1 MQSLQ
6 NTWHKITNDES
17 LITATF
23 SNIRNKNETL
33 YNQVKIKPVLIK
45 EQLYYHLEYVFE
57 KKVTHENLQ
66 CEEFQQRM
74 IELSTIMK
82 QINICTSDYDYQVMI
97 SKKMKVTII
106 KKAPSK
112 QQDPLTLSHNRKKQ
126 YIFEEGIPV
135 PFLIELGV
143 MSKDGMIIKSKY
155 NKFRQINRFVE
166 LVKDVTQELP
176 QDKKLRIIDFGYG
189 KSYLTFA
196 LHYYLKELCGLD
208 IEVVGLDLKTDV
220 IHTCNNLVK
229 TLGLTDLRFLI
240 GDIEKYTEYN
250 EVDMVVT
257 LHACNT
263 ATDAAL
269 AKAVRWNAKVILSVP
284 CCHHELFTQIENE
297 TLAPLLDYG
306 IIKERFA
313 ALATDGIRA
322 QILEILG
329 YRTQLVEFI
338 DMEHTPKNILIRATK
353 SDNTKDIEVL
363 ISNYQRLTSFLSV
376 KPSLEKMLEP
386 ELSRISN
393 SKTWYN

>member
-1 MQSLQ
+1 MQNLE
-6 NTWHKITNDES
+6 NLWHEITEAES
-17 LITATF
+17 LIDAIF
-23 SNIRNKNETL
+23 SNVRNKNETE
-33 YNQVKIKPVLIK
+33 YSQVKIKPILIK
-45 EQLYYHLEYVFE
+45 EELHYHLEYVFE

-66 CEEFQQRM
+66 PIEFNLRM
-74 IELSTIMK
+74 TELASIMK
-82 QINICTSDYDYQVMI
+82 QINIYTIDHDYQVLM

-112 QQDPLTLSHNRKKQ
+112 HKEAVTLSHNRKKQ

-135 PFLIELGV
+135 PFLIELDV
-143 MSKDGMIIKSKY
+143 MNKDGMVVKSKY
-155 NKFRQINRFVE
+155 NKFRQVNRFVE
-166 LVKDVTQELP
+166 LVKDVAQELP
-176 QDKKLRIIDFGYG
+176 QDKKLRIIDFGCG

-208 IEVVGLDLKTDV
+208 IEVVGLDLKEDV
-220 IHTCNNLVK
+220 IDTCNNLAQK
-229 TLGLTDLRFLI
+229 LKLQNIKFLV

-269 AKAVRWNAKVILSVP
+269 AKAIRWNAKVILSVP
-284 CCHHELFTQIENE
+284 CCHHELYTQMQNE
-297 TLAPLLDYG
+297 ILAPLLDHG

-313 ALATDGIRA
+313 ALATDGIRT

-329 YRTQLVEFI
+329 YKTQLVEFI

-353 SDNTKDIEVL
+353 SDNPKDQKQLV
-363 ISNYQRLTSFLSV
+363 SNYQKLTSFLSV
-376 KPSLEKMLEP
+376 QPSLEKMLQP
-386 ELSRISN
+386 ELSPIL
-393 SKTWYN
+393 K